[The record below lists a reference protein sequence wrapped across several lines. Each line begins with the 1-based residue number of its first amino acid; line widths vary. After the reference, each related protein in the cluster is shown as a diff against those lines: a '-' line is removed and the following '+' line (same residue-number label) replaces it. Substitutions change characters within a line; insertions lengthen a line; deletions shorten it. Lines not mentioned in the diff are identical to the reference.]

1 MVEEAAL
8 GNAGRRD
15 QLLDR
20 GGGKSFGE
28 HCVFRERKQ
37 TLPGVAGLA
46 GGLSSMAHC
55 TTSTVGRAA
64 PRRNA
69 APRDYLVKK

>member
-46 GGLSSMAHC
+46 AGVIEHGALYHEYSWAR
-55 TTSTVGRAA
+55 RAA
-64 PRRNA
+64 PKRRA
-69 APRDYLVKK
+69 SRLSR